1 MMTLKIIL
9 ARIIRHFVLW
19 ADDLLWKKEI
29 KDVLLRPEVKC
40 DFSKCSFLSKPQ
52 LDIRKN
58 SILEIGEG
66 FVCRSG
72 IDAMGNTCCSKIVVY
87 DGASLIIGNNTGISN
102 TVIQCRNRITIGHS
116 VNIGDGVL
124 IMDSNFHS
132 INWIERQNPELDKQ
146 NAKSEEINIGNNV
159 FIGARSIICKGVN
172 IGDRSIVA
180 AGSVVVRSIPA
191 NEIWGGNPAKFIKK
205 LQ

>member
-1 MMTLKIIL
+1 
-9 ARIIRHFVLW
+9 
-19 ADDLLWKKEI
+19 
-29 KDVLLRPEVKC
+29 
-40 DFSKCSFLSKPQ
+40 
-52 LDIRKN
+52 
-58 SILEIGEG
+58 
-66 FVCRSG
+66 
-72 IDAMGNTCCSKIVVY
+72 
-87 DGASLIIGNNTGISN
+87 
-102 TVIQCRNRITIGHS
+102 
-116 VNIGDGVL
+116 
-124 IMDSNFHS
+124 MDSNFHS